1 MQLYANAPFALI
13 CLMHFMQQKKR
24 NRCLIIHKKNF
35 TDLGMKIENIKARC
49 APIVYV
55 QITFSTKTSM

>member
-1 MQLYANAPFALI
+1 MQLYANAPFAL
-13 CLMHFMQQKKR
+13 MSYAFHATKKR